1 VPDAP
6 RNTAPAHVGVQDAW
20 NALTVSAF
28 HTGIAPA
35 KRFLMDPQDQELLDK
50 QLRNLH
56 VPPRRDGIVIATI
69 VAVFLGG
76 IIIGGALAKPR
87 EPAPSAANPQI
98 ASALIGAP
106 STSQQ

>member
-1 VPDAP
+1 
-6 RNTAPAHVGVQDAW
+6 
-20 NALTVSAF
+20 
-28 HTGIAPA
+28 
-35 KRFLMDPQDQELLDK
+35 MDSHDQELLDK

-76 IIIGGALAKPR
+76 IVIGGVLAKPR
-87 EPAPSAANPQI
+87 EPAPGAANPQI